1 MTFSIV
7 SRCSETGMF
16 GLAISSSSP
25 AVAARCAYARARV
38 GAVASQNITDQD
50 TTNRGIINQGITNQG
65 TQKETV
71 VSGWSSE
78 QRSEDTLH
86 HRDQEPLS
94 KSDLV
99 AALPGE
105 DDSEL

>member
-1 MTFSIV
+1 MK
-7 SRCSETGMF
+7 EN
-16 GLAISSSSP
+16 
-25 AVAARCAYARARV
+25 AAQQEKIKSLE
-38 GAVASQNITDQD
+38 SQLQTK
-50 TTNRGIINQGITNQG
+50 
-65 TQKETV
+65 KETV